1 MFSFVR
7 GQVISVNAN
16 RVVLDVGGIGLELS
30 ATPAA
35 LQHLQ
40 VGATATVHCA
50 LVVREDNW
58 QLFGFG
64 DPIERGWFEL
74 LQSVS
79 GIGPKLALTILSAIA
94 AEDLAR
100 AVATGDEARL
110 VKVPGVGKK
119 SAARLIVELGD
130 RLPRVAVPAATGWRA
145 DVESALHSLGWS
157 AKDAEWA
164 VETVGAELA
173 VDADSA
179 TALRQALTRLGEERR
194 R

>member
-7 GQVISVNAN
+7 GEVVSVVAN
-16 RVVLDVGGIGLELS
+16 RVVLDVAGIGLELS

-35 LQHLQ
+35 LAGLR
-40 VGATATVHCA
+40 VGSTATVHCA

-64 DPIERGWFEL
+64 DVAERGWFDL

-79 GIGPKLALTILSAIA
+79 GIGPKLALTILSAITA
-94 AEDLAR
+94 DELAK
-100 AVATGDEARL
+100 AVASADEARL

-130 RLPRVAVPAATGWRA
+130 RLPRAAAPLPAGWRA
-145 DVESALHSLGWS
+145 DVQSALSSLGWS
-157 AKDAEWA
+157 TKDADWA
-164 VETVGAELA
+164 VESVAAELP
-173 VDADSA
+173 VDTDSA
-179 TALRQALTRLGEERR
+179 SALRAALTRLGEERR